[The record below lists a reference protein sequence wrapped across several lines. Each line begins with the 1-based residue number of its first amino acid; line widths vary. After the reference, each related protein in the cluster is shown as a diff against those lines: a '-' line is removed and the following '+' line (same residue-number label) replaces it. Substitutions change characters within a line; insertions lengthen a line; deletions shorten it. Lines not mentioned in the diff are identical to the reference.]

1 MIMSFLSKQNITHI
15 FGYQNMQNN
24 FIEKR
29 HKMMKYYLT
38 MLQCVLLRDAN
49 NNFSQL
55 QSMGR

>member
-15 FGYQNMQNN
+15 FGYQNMQNI
-24 FIEKR
+24 FIEKP
-29 HKMMKYYLT
+29 HKMMNYYFT
-38 MLQCVLLRDAN
+38 MLQCVLLRDTN